1 MSFTSYLQAS
11 RVKVIGAK
19 SPVDR
24 RRKAL
29 ERVNKE
35 LSRGNYE
42 TALSLVKQLKG
53 KHGCLSAFGS
63 AKLLPKKS
71 PELVKLDPLIDS
83 VSRSI
88 ESVSSEASSVG
99 IFKGDKSKTSS
110 PEEDWFAVVQHE
122 SGHFL
127 VGYLLGVLPRRYEIP
142 NFEAIKQNVSNVT
155 GRVEFVGFEF
165 LKEVGAAN
173 QFMKGDV
180 GRRINLSSNRGNISS
195 KTLNNFSCV
204 ILGGM
209 VTEHILFGYSEGYYS
224 DVVKLNSVLRWRG
237 FTEIEK
243 EAHIRCAA
251 LNTISLLHSYSEARV
266 SLAEAMSKAKPIG
279 ACIEAIESAISIHQI

>member
-11 RVKVIGAK
+11 RLTVIGAK

-24 RRKAL
+24 RRRAL
-29 ERVNKE
+29 ERVDKE

-42 TALSLVKQLKG
+42 SALSLVKQLKG
-53 KHGCLSAFGS
+53 KHGVLSAFGS
-63 AKLLPKKS
+63 AKLLPKKLTVLEKFDR
-71 PELVKLDPLIDS
+71 PELVSLIDS

-88 ESVSSEASSVG
+88 ESVSSEEISVR
-99 IFKGDKSKTSS
+99 ISKEDETKTS
-110 PEEDWFAVVQHE
+110 PEEDWFSIVQHE

-142 NFEAIKQNVSNVT
+142 NVEDMRHNVSSVT

-173 QFMKGDV
+173 QFMQDHVHTRYKHS
-180 GRRINLSSNRGNISS
+180 IE
-195 KTLNNFSCV
+195 TLNNFSCV

-209 VTEHILFGYSEGYYS
+209 VTEHILFGYSQGFYS
-224 DVVKLNSVLRWRG
+224 DVDKLNNVLRWRG
-237 FTEIEK
+237 LTESEK
-243 EAHIRCAA
+243 EDHIRWAA
-251 LNTISLLHSYSEARV
+251 SNTVSLLHSHSEARA
-266 SLAEAMSKAKPIG
+266 SLAEAMSKTKPIG
-279 ACIEAIESAISIHQI
+279 ACIEAIESAISRHQM

>member
-1 MSFTSYLQAS
+1 MSVTSYLQAS
-11 RVKVIGAK
+11 RLIVIGAK
-19 SPVDR
+19 SPVDC

-29 ERVNKE
+29 ERLNKE
-35 LSRGNYE
+35 LSRGNYD

-63 AKLLPKKS
+63 AKLLPKKL
-71 PELVKLDPLIDS
+71 PVLDKLDSLIDS

-88 ESVSSEASSVG
+88 ESVSAESNSVR
-99 IFKGDKSKTSS
+99 IFKVDETKTS

-142 NFEAIKQNVSNVT
+142 NLEAIKQNVSSVT

-173 QFMKGDV
+173 QFMKDDLD
-180 GRRINLSSNRGNISS
+180 LSISQGKISS

-209 VTEHILFGYSEGYYS
+209 VTEHILFGYSEGFYS
-224 DVVKLNSVLRWRG
+224 DVVKLNSVLQWLG
-237 FTEIEK
+237 FTEIEMK
-243 EAHIRCAA
+243 AHIRWAA
-251 LNTISLLHSYSEARV
+251 SNSVSLLHSNTEARV
-266 SLAEAMSKAKPIG
+266 SLAEAMAKAKTIG
-279 ACIEAIESAISIHQI
+279 ACIEAIESAISRHQI